1 MERETRRPRGGQSL
15 AGLRRMAFGPDYPPT
30 GTPRPRWAR
39 LRLFAAPVL
48 LLALVG
54 LTAAAG
60 EYLSDNRG
68 MSGGT
73 TLVLAVAGTAPA
85 ALAPYRPLWAW
96 RLAFLAQFAGTAG
109 FTATESWPWN
119 PVQILA
125 CLFVLFLVAVRAEP
139 AVSAW
144 CFLLSLLPVWMY
156 VPNRAN
162 AWGVTVLFTALLL
175 VGDQVRRRR
184 RSQQELAVQAE
195 RSELEQAKRAV
206 LEERTRIARELHD
219 VVAHSMSMIAV
230 RAETAPYRL
239 PELPDS
245 AREEFT
251 EIAGSARAALDDMR
265 RLLTVLRQSGD
276 RALTAPQPGL
286 AELAQLVED
295 ARAAGIDAVLA
306 ANVPT
311 GAVGE
316 AVALTAYRIVQEAL
330 ANAARYAPG
339 ARVEVAVSGVPD
351 GLSVLV
357 RNGPARGTPERPA
370 RGGHGLVGMR
380 ERVHILGGE
389 LSAQATGDGGFAVT
403 ARLPH
408 GGVL

>member
-1 MERETRRPRGGQSL
+1 MESEVRRPRGGQVL
-15 AGLRRMAFGPDYPPT
+15 ADLRRLAFGPDFPPA
-30 GTPRPRWAR
+30 GPPWRRWAR
-39 LRLFAAPVL
+39 VRSFAVPLL
-48 LLALVG
+48 LLALAG
-54 LTAAAG
+54 LSAAAG
-60 EYLSDNRG
+60 EYLADNRSL
-68 MSGGT
+68 SGSS

-96 RLAFLAQFAGTAG
+96 RLGWLALFIGTAG
-109 FTATESWPWN
+109 FTGTESWPWN

-125 CLFVLFLVAVRAEP
+125 FLVVLFLVAVRADP
-139 AVSAW
+139 GVAAW
-144 CFLLSLLPVWMY
+144 CFLLGLLPVWMY
-156 VPNRAN
+156 VPHRAN
-162 AWGVTVLFTALLL
+162 GWGVTVLFTAILL

-195 RSELEQAKRAV
+195 RSELEQARRAV

-239 PELPDS
+239 GDLPAS

-251 EIAGSARAALDDMR
+251 EIAGSARSALDDMR

-286 AELAQLVED
+286 GELAQLVED
-295 ARAAGIDAVLA
+295 ARAAGVHVTLA
-306 ANVPT
+306 ADVPE

-339 ARVEVAVSGVPD
+339 ARVQVSVRGEP
-351 GLSVLV
+351 GALSVRV
-357 RNGPARGTPERPA
+357 GNGPPVGTPERPA

-380 ERVHILGGE
+380 ERVLILGGE
-389 LSAQATGDGGFAVT
+389 LSALPTGDGGFAVT

-408 GGVL
+408 EGVS

>member
-1 MERETRRPRGGQSL
+1 MEREGTRPRGGQVL
-15 AGLRRMAFGPDYPPT
+15 AGLRRLLFGTDYPPA
-30 GTPRPRWAR
+30 GPPWRWWAR
-39 LRLFAAPVL
+39 VRSFAVPLLLFA
-48 LLALVG
+48 LAG
-54 LTAAAG
+54 LSAAAG
-60 EYLSDNRG
+60 EYLADNRSHAG
-68 MSGGT
+68 SV
-73 TLVLAVAGTAPA
+73 TLALAVAGTAPA
-85 ALAPYRPLWAW
+85 ALAPYRPLLAW
-96 RLAFLAQFAGTAG
+96 RLGLLALFLGTAG
-109 FTATESWPWN
+109 FTAAESWPWN

-125 CLFVLFLVAVRAEP
+125 FLLVLFLVAVRADP
-139 AVSAW
+139 GVSAW
-144 CFLLSLLPVWMY
+144 GFLLSLLPVWMY

-195 RSELEQAKRAV
+195 RSELEQARRAV

-239 PELPDS
+239 PELPES

-251 EIAGSARAALDDMR
+251 EIAGSARVALDDMR

-286 AELAQLVED
+286 AELTQLVGD
-295 ARAAGIDAVLA
+295 ARAAGVDAVLA
-306 ANVPT
+306 PDVPP

-339 ARVEVAVSGVPD
+339 ARVEVAVAGEPG
-351 GLSVLV
+351 GLRVRV
-357 RNGPARGTPERPA
+357 RNGPPVGTPEQPA

-389 LSAQATGDGGFAVT
+389 LSATATGDGGFAVT

-408 GGVL
+408 GGVI